1 MTKDA
6 WLGRAIETPSGLTA
20 PFFLT
25 QLNTLWPDLAASRHV
40 HTETEEGVIASMVYW
55 DHPLRHQSPD
65 IDWPPNGVFPAVLY
79 EPAPGLPQDTVLPLT
94 KGLAA
99 VLRVRPEMADF
110 DINTAHGRARL
121 IHWRLTIGCHEHR
134 FLQFTPEEIAYLNA
148 PGKAWGWF
156 PRKRL
161 PRLAELLPPLYG
173 NRPDVRDRL
182 IGGDR
187 DLMEA
192 CWAELGHLLVE
203 ALDKA
208 VIRHTEPPV
217 SSPLLGTRLDKGIN
231 VVGFATGQFGV
242 GEDARMATRVLL
254 EAGLEPCVY
263 EPPIPLAVA
272 HRQNGWI
279 DRHMQAAPAYK
290 FNLITLP
297 AVDTLRLF
305 FLQQADVLAGRYNI
319 CGWQWELPKWPTRWQ
334 GLMAMPD
341 EIWAQSRFLQEMF
354 SQATDKPVV
363 YVPSAVDLPSFEP
376 RVRQHFGLP
385 EQPFAF
391 LSVFDCNAWY
401 QRKNPLAALRAFELA
416 FPASERGVQLVVKM
430 MNSRPEV
437 PEHQELMRL
446 ASLDDRIVIIDQF
459 LSRQDMLALLDC
471 ADVFVSLHRSE
482 GFGRVVAECMLLGK
496 PVISTNYSGSV
507 DFAHEGTAYVV
518 DGPLIPLKKG
528 DYADHEGQCW
538 MDPDIELAASAMRRC
553 LEDAEGTAA
562 MAARGQAYMKAHHS
576 IEAVARQ
583 YADRL
588 KTIGVI

>member
-1 MTKDA
+1 MTKVTWFCDA
-6 WLGRAIETPSGLTA
+6 VDTPAGLKS
-20 PFFLT
+20 PYFLT
-25 QLNTLWPDLAASRHV
+25 QLNTLWPDLADSRQI
-40 HTETEEGVIASMVYW
+40 HTDTEDGVVASMVYW
-55 DHPLRHQSPD
+55 EHPLRHGSPD
-65 IDWPPNGVFPAVLY
+65 VDWPPGGAFPSVLF
-79 EPAPGLPQDTVLPLT
+79 EPAEGVKQDAVLPLT
-94 KGLAA
+94 KGLLA
-99 VLRVRPEMADF
+99 VLRVRDDMKDYEVE
-110 DINTAHGRARL
+110 TASGRLRL
-121 IHWRLTIGCHEHR
+121 MHWRLTLGCREYR
-134 FLQFTPEEIAYLNA
+134 FLQFTSEEIAHLRG
-148 PGKAWGWF
+148 PGQTWGFF

-161 PRLAELLPPLYG
+161 PRMARLLAPLYG
-173 NRPDVRDRL
+173 NRPDVQDRL
-182 IGGDR
+182 IAGDR
-187 DLMEA
+187 EAMES
-192 CWAELGHLLVE
+192 CWTEAGHLLI
-203 ALDKA
+203 DA
-208 VIRHTEPPV
+208 VDHAVTRHAEPTTP
-217 SSPLLGTRLDKGIN
+217 SPLIGTRLEKGIN

-254 EAGLEPCVY
+254 QAGLEPCVY

-272 HRQNGWI
+272 HRQSGWI
-279 DRHMQAAPAYK
+279 ERHMRSAPSYR

-401 QRKNPLAALRAFELA
+401 QRKNPLAAVRAFQLA

-430 MNSRPEV
+430 MNSRPEM

-446 ASLDDRIVIIDQF
+446 AGMDDRIVIIDQF

-518 DGPLIPLKKG
+518 NGPLIPLRKG

>member
-1 MTKDA
+1 MNFES
-6 WLGRAIETPSGLTA
+6 AIKECSTVSGIQL
-20 PFFLT
+20 PYFLVL
-25 QLNTLWPDLAASRHV
+25 LNTLWPDLAESRQI
-40 HTETEEGVIASMVYW
+40 HTDTEDGVVASMVYW
-55 DHPLRHQSPD
+55 EHPLRHGSPD
-65 IDWPPNGVFPAVLY
+65 IDWPPGGAFPSVLF
-79 EPAPGLPQDTVLPLT
+79 EPAEGVKQDAVLPLT
-94 KGLAA
+94 KGLLA
-99 VLRVRPEMADF
+99 VLRVRDDMKDYEVE
-110 DINTAHGRARL
+110 TASGRLRL
-121 IHWRLTIGCHEHR
+121 MHWRLTLGCREYR
-134 FLQFTPEEIAYLNA
+134 FLQFTSEEIAHLRG
-148 PGKAWGWF
+148 PGQAWGFF

-161 PRLAELLPPLYG
+161 PRMARLLAPLYG
-173 NRPDVRDRL
+173 NRPDVQDQL
-182 IGGDR
+182 IAGDR
-187 DLMEA
+187 EAMES
-192 CWAELGHLLVE
+192 CWAEAGHLLTDAV
-203 ALDKA
+203 DHA
-208 VIRHTEPPV
+208 VIRHAEPTTP
-217 SSPLLGTRLDKGIN
+217 SPLIGTRLEKGIN

-254 EAGLEPCVY
+254 QAGLEPCVY

-272 HRQNGWI
+272 HRQSGWI
-279 DRHMQAAPAYK
+279 DQHMRSAPTYR

-319 CGWQWELPKWPTRWQ
+319 CGWQWELPKWPDRWQ

-354 SQATDKPVV
+354 RQATDKPVV

-376 RVRQHFGLP
+376 KARQHFGLP
-385 EQPFAF
+385 AQPFAF

-401 QRKNPLAALRAFELA
+401 QRKNPLAAVRAFQQA

-446 ASLDDRIVIIDQF
+446 AGMDDRIVIIDQF

-518 DGPLIPLKKG
+518 DGPLIPLRKG

-553 LEDAEGTAA
+553 LEDTEGTAA